1 MSASI
6 MNSVSPEGEISFA
19 RRAHIKQVR
28 ELWTLRE
35 QARVRQVERDF
46 LRDLQGIVSDAVES
60 LLEADELDL
69 PEVEEPLYEYQENM
83 GPEMRRYRESPS
95 VVMEE
100 VRALAQRHQV
110 QVSKENREASSEW
123 RDEFVSGN

>member
-1 MSASI
+1 MDIEGTGEVERSF
-6 MNSVSPEGEISFA
+6 VFCVVQWFLFPEDPILF
-19 RRAHIKQVR
+19 
-28 ELWTLRE
+28 LF